1 MANLLPFRGVLYDQD
16 VVGDIG
22 KVVAPPYDVID
33 GDHQRALY
41 ARHPENV
48 IRLELGQEEPGDTP
62 DRNRYTRAAQ
72 YLAEWLTSGAL
83 RRDSVP
89 AVYPYTVEYVV
100 PDGQGP
106 SARKVLTGF
115 LGLMEL
121 QDFGPGRV
129 LPHENTRSAA
139 KADRLHLMTACR
151 SNFSPIF
158 SLFSDPEQR
167 AHRTIQ
173 QAIAAQKPR
182 IELTDDDGFIHRLWA
197 VSDPQ
202 ALAALSAELRSK
214 PLFIADGHHRYETAL
229 TYQRQRREQE
239 GGSAG
244 TLRRPYDRVLMLCA
258 GLEDPGLTV
267 LPTHRVLK
275 SALPPIQEIRD
286 RLGAEF
292 TCEEIPFDRQGE
304 AGGRRRFLKTLRERG
319 TQAKV
324 FGLALQGASAY
335 YLFFFRHEAEA
346 TLGDSPRDRLD
357 VSVLHGRLLSRIGP
371 AELDEHTVIHTKSDD
386 EALDLVLHGSG
397 RAAFLLNP
405 TRVSEVSAVASAGE
419 RMPHK
424 STYFFPKPLT
434 GLVLH
439 VMDEDGP

>member
-33 GDHQRALY
+33 ADQQRALY

-48 IRLELGQEEPGDTP
+48 VRLELGLEEPGDNRE
-62 DRNRYTRAAQ
+62 RNRYTRAARQ
-72 YLAEWLTSGAL
+72 LAEWLARGVL

-89 AVYPYTVEYVV
+89 AVYPYTVAYVV
-100 PDGQGP
+100 PESHGSSD
-106 SARKVLTGF
+106 RKVLTGF

-121 QDFGPGRV
+121 QAFGPGRV

-139 KADRLHLMTACR
+139 KTDRLHLMTACR
-151 SNFSPIF
+151 ANFSPIF
-158 SLFSDPEQR
+158 SLFSDPDQR
-167 AHRTIQ
+167 VHRTLE
-173 QAIAAQKPR
+173 QAIATQKPR
-182 IELTDDDGFIHRLWA
+182 IELTDDGFLHRLWA
-197 VSDPQ
+197 VTDPRVLGT
-202 ALAALSAELRSK
+202 LAAELRSK

-229 TYQRQRREQE
+229 AYQHQRREQE
-239 GGSAG
+239 GDAAG
-244 TLRRPYDRVLMLCA
+244 TKPHPYDGVLMLCA

-275 SALPPIQEIRD
+275 TTLPPIEVIRE
-286 RLGAEF
+286 RLHAEF
-292 TCEEIPFDRQGE
+292 TCEEIAFDRAAE
-304 AGGRRRFLKTLRERG
+304 DEGRRRFLHALRERG
-319 TQAKV
+319 SHAKV
-324 FGLALQGASAY
+324 FGVALQGASTY
-335 YLFFFRHEAEA
+335 YLFSFRPEAEA
-346 TLGDSPRDRLD
+346 ALGASPRDHLD
-357 VSVLHGRLLSRIGP
+357 VSVLHGKLLSRICP
-371 AELDEHTVIHTKSDD
+371 VELDEHTVIHTKSDD
-386 EALDLVLHGSG
+386 EALDLVRQG
-397 RAAFLLNP
+397 RGQAAFLLNP

-439 VMDEDGP
+439 VMDEGGP

>member
-33 GDHQRALY
+33 AERQRALY
-41 ARHPENV
+41 ARHPDNV
-48 IRLELGQEEPGDTP
+48 IRLELGLEEPGDNA

-72 YLAEWLTSGAL
+72 QLAEWLARGVL

-100 PDGQGP
+100 PDGDGP
-106 SARKVLTGF
+106 ADRKVLTGF

-121 QDFGPGRV
+121 QEFGPGRV

-151 SNFSPIF
+151 ANFSPIF

-167 AHRTIQ
+167 AHRALE
-173 QAIAAQKPR
+173 QAIATQKPR
-182 IELTDDDGFIHRLWA
+182 IELADDDGFLHRLWA
-197 VSDPQ
+197 VTDPRV
-202 ALAALSAELRSK
+202 LEVLIAELRSK

-229 TYQRQRREQE
+229 TYRRQRRERE
-239 GGSAG
+239 GGGAG
-244 TLRRPYDRVLMLCA
+244 TGLRPYDGVLMLCA
-258 GLEDPGLTV
+258 TLEDPGLTV
-267 LPTHRVLK
+267 LPTHRVLRT
-275 SALPPIQEIRD
+275 ALPPIDVIRD
-286 RLGAEF
+286 RLQPEF
-292 TCEEIPFDRQGE
+292 TCAEIEVDRADE
-304 AGGRRRFLKTLRERG
+304 AGGRRRFLHALRERG
-319 TQAKV
+319 AHAKV
-324 FGLALQGASAY
+324 FGLALRGAPTY
-335 YLFFFRHEAEA
+335 YLFSFRPEAEA
-346 TLGDSPRDRLD
+346 KLGASPRDRLD
-357 VSVLHGRLLSRIGP
+357 VSVLHGKLLSRICSS
-371 AELDEHTVIHTKSDD
+371 ELDEHTVIHTKSDE
-386 EALDLVLHGSG
+386 EALDLVRQGPG
-397 RAAFLLNP
+397 QAAFLLNP
-405 TRVSEVSAVASAGE
+405 TRVHEVSAVASAGE

-439 VMDEDGP
+439 VMDEETP

>member
-16 VVGDIG
+16 VVGEIG

-33 GDHQRALY
+33 GERQRALY
-41 ARHPENV
+41 ARHPDNV
-48 IRLELGQEEPGDTP
+48 VRLELGLEEPGDTP

-72 YLAEWLTSGAL
+72 HLAEWLARGAL

-89 AVYPYTVEYVV
+89 AVYPYTVEYVI
-100 PDGQGP
+100 PDGHGP
-106 SARKVLTGF
+106 SARKLLTGF

-121 QDFGPGRV
+121 QEFGPGRV

-139 KADRLHLMTACR
+139 KTDRLHLMTACR
-151 SNFSPIF
+151 ANFSPIF

-167 AHRTIQ
+167 AHRTLE
-173 QAIAAQKPR
+173 QAIASQKPR
-182 IELTDDDGFIHRLWA
+182 IELTDDDGFVHRLWA
-197 VSDPQ
+197 VTDPQ
-202 ALAALSAELRSK
+202 VLNALASELRSK

-239 GGSAG
+239 GGSVG
-244 TLRRPYDRVLMLCA
+244 IRRRPYDGVLMLCA

-275 SALPPIQEIRD
+275 TTLPSIEDIRD
-286 RLGAEF
+286 RLKAEF
-292 TCEEIPFDRQGE
+292 TCEEIEFDRAGE
-304 AGGRRRFLKTLRERG
+304 ADGRRRFLKGLRERG
-319 TQAKV
+319 AHGKV
-324 FGLALQGASAY
+324 FGLSLQGASTY
-335 YLFFFRHEAEA
+335 YLLSFRPEAEA
-346 TLGDSPRDRLD
+346 KLGASPRDRLD
-357 VSVLHGRLLSRIGP
+357 VSVLHSRLLSRIGP

-386 EALDLVLHGSG
+386 EALDLVLQGSG
-397 RAAFLLNP
+397 QAAFLLNP
-405 TRVSEVSAVASAGE
+405 TRVSEVSAVASVGE

-439 VMDEDGP
+439 VMDEGGP

>member
-33 GDHQRALY
+33 GNRQRALY
-41 ARHPENV
+41 ARHPQNV
-48 IRLELGQEEPGDTP
+48 VRLELGLEEPGDDQ

-72 YLAEWLTSGAL
+72 QLALWLTSGVL

-89 AVYPYTVEYVV
+89 AVYPYTVEYLV

-106 SARKVLTGF
+106 SDRRVLTGF

-121 QDFGPGRV
+121 QEFGPGRV

-151 SNFSPIF
+151 ANFSPIF
-158 SLFSDPEQR
+158 SLFPDPEQR
-167 AHRTIQ
+167 MHRTLE
-173 QAIAAQKPR
+173 QAIATQKPR

-197 VSDPQ
+197 VTDPR
-202 ALAALSAELRSK
+202 ALDALSAELRSK

-244 TLRRPYDRVLMLCA
+244 AGRRPYDGVLMLCA

-275 SALPPIQEIRD
+275 TTLPPIEVIRD
-286 RLGAEF
+286 RLDAEF
-292 TCEEIPFDRQGE
+292 ICDEIAFDRAGE
-304 AGGRRRFLKTLRERG
+304 SDGRRRFLKALRERG
-319 TQAKV
+319 AHAKV
-324 FGLALQGASAY
+324 FGLALQGASTY
-335 YLFFFRHEAEA
+335 YLFSLRPDAVA
-346 TLGDSPRDRLD
+346 SLGASPRDRLD
-357 VSVLHGRLLSRIGP
+357 VSVLHGKLLSRIGP
-371 AELDEHTVIHTKSDD
+371 AELDEQTVIHTKSDD
-386 EALDLVLHGSG
+386 EALDLVRRGSG
-397 RAAFLLNP
+397 QAAFLLNP

>member
-1 MANLLPFRGVLYDQD
+1 MANLLPFRGVLYDPD
-16 VVGDIG
+16 VVGDVG

-33 GDHQRALY
+33 RDGQHAFY
-41 ARHPENV
+41 ARHPNNV
-48 IRLELGQEEPGDTP
+48 IRLELGLDEPGDTS

-72 YLAEWLTSGAL
+72 HLAGWLASGVL
-83 RRDSVP
+83 RRDSQP
-89 AVYPYTVEYVV
+89 AIYPYTVEYVV
-100 PDGQGP
+100 PDVQGP
-106 SARKVLTGF
+106 PARKVLTGF

-121 QDFGPGRV
+121 QAFGPGRV

-139 KADRLHLMTACR
+139 KADRLHLMNACR
-151 SNFSPIF
+151 ANFSPIF
-158 SLFSDPEQR
+158 SLFSDPQQR
-167 AHRTIQ
+167 AHRMLEE
-173 QAIAAQKPR
+173 AITAQKPR
-182 IELTDDDGFIHRLWA
+182 IELTDDDGFAHRLWA
-197 VSDPQ
+197 VSDPRVLD
-202 ALAALSAELRSK
+202 ALAAELRAK

-229 TYQRQRREQE
+229 TYQQQRREQE

-244 TLRRPYDRVLMLCA
+244 SGQRPYDGVLMLCA

-275 SALPPIQEIRD
+275 IELPPIGEIRD
-286 RLGAEF
+286 RLSAEF
-292 TCEEIPFDRQGE
+292 SCDEIAFDRKGE
-304 AGGRRRFLKTLRERG
+304 AEGRRRFLEALRERG
-319 TQAKV
+319 AQAKV
-324 FGLALQGASAY
+324 FGLTLKGASAY
-335 YLFFFRHEAEA
+335 YLFTLRPDAEA
-346 TLGDSPRDRLD
+346 TLGASPRDRLD

-386 EALDLVLHGSG
+386 EALDLVLRGPG

-405 TRVSEVSAVASAGE
+405 TRVHEVSAVASAGE

-439 VMDEDGP
+439 VMDEGGP